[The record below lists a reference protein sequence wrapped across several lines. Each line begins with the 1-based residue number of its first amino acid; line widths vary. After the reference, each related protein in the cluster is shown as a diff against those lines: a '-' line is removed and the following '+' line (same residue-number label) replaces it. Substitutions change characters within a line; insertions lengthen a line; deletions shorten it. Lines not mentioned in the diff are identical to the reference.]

1 MKKTCHFRHFCHR
14 EESMDD
20 RRGRVYAHSIGKRC
34 ARPARRHADP
44 GQTDD
49 DRDPRGVPEMV
60 PQHRLP
66 LQRQRTAV
74 HQRDRR
80 PPAGHAGG
88 VAEAC
93 RKQPILRF
101 SALGRSGKTV
111 SVSFPAGN
119 AGHCKKP
126 GCRNP
131 LIYKGK

>member
-1 MKKTCHFRHFCHR
+1 MEMKKTCHFRHFCHR
-14 EESMDD
+14 E
-20 RRGRVYAHSIGKRC
+20 RRTIGNDALC
-34 ARPARRHADP
+34 VQPDPALLHGVLRPARRCADP

-88 VAEAC
+88 VVQ
-93 RKQPILRF
+93 KD
-101 SALGRSGKTV
+101 K
-111 SVSFPAGN
+111 
-119 AGHCKKP
+119 
-126 GCRNP
+126 
-131 LIYKGK
+131 